1 MPRKRQQRLYTKRGR
16 YYGDF
21 RDFKDVGGRK
31 EALIST
37 GERFAT
43 ADKRR
48 ARAIARERLRELKA
62 LRRAGPCDATLD
74 LTRLGDLVD
83 HYLLHQ
89 ARRPD
94 VDVAR
99 LKQLAQRLEYA
110 VQFFGADRKLRHID
124 TLAVEEYLR
133 HLARKLRWDRAGI
146 DGAPAGT
153 ITAPTQR
160 KYLHALSRLMRRARA
175 LGLVAASHDPVANL
189 EEVPSGRRHTEAEW
203 LEHDEAALLLYAA
216 SLYAPKRSDSVRYA
230 LPLIATLLLTGARL
244 EEVLGLQV
252 EDVYLDRRT
261 IRIRSRAD
269 RRLKTPGSSRSV
281 AIVPQ
286 LAEILVDYLEGP
298 LKPTGTHLF
307 PSPRGRGRLRTA
319 DKLLDELAER
329 MGTPGRLISRIF
341 RHTYSAARLQTTDRG
356 LPVST
361 FQVAR
366 ELGHEDEAMVQS
378 IYGHLGS
385 HIAPRGEHVEF
396 RLEQFD
402 SPQFAVRM
410 AEIARISAERNEK
423 KPQKKKL
430 PIEVELA
437 AVQIALEMGDSG
449 PRPAATELRARGWS
463 ISASGVRLV
472 WKRHGLDSIE
482 RRRQAK
488 MDGRLRRL
496 IADLRGR
503 EAA

>member
-31 EALIST
+31 EALHRGALRHGRQAAGPGHCQGT
-37 GERFAT
+37 T
-43 ADKRR
+43 
-48 ARAIARERLRELKA
+48 ARAQA
-62 LRRAGPCDATLD
+62 LRRAGACDSTLD
-74 LTRLGDLVD
+74 LTRLGDLGD

-133 HLARKLRWDRAGI
+133 HLARKLRWDRAVI
-146 DGAPAGT
+146 DGAPAET

-252 EDVYLDRRT
+252 EDVYLERGT

-385 HIAPRGEHVEF
+385 HCAARGARRV
-396 RLEQFD
+396 
-402 SPQFAVRM
+402 PAGAVR
-410 AEIARISAERNEK
+410 
-423 KPQKKKL
+423 
-430 PIEVELA
+430 LA
-437 AVQIALEMGDSG
+437 AVCGPHGGDRADQRRAQREEAAEEEASDRG
-449 PRPAATELRARGWS
+449 GAGGGADRPGNGGQRTAAGCHGAPRA
-463 ISASGVRLV
+463 GVV
-472 WKRHGLDSIE
+472 
-482 RRRQAK
+482 
-488 MDGRLRRL
+488 
-496 IADLRGR
+496 DLRLGR
-503 EAA
+503 AARLEAPRS